1 VKWQNVWRTIESH
14 TGGNPTRTILSGI
27 PPVPG
32 ATMLEKMRH
41 LERHQD
47 EIRQVLMYEPRGH
60 GVMSGAVVLPPTD
73 PAADL
78 GVVYIEVGG
87 YLPMCGHDT
96 IGVVTA
102 LVETGQLPATEPLTE
117 LALDT
122 PAGLVR
128 VAARVSGGRVRWVR
142 FTNVPAFVL
151 HRDVELDVP
160 GVGRVTMDI
169 AWGGNFY
176 GLVEAAAVGVDLTP
190 AGAGRGIRV
199 AQAIRAAHARHG
211 PEVKHPLLPGVE
223 GLTHI
228 EFYGPPMGPEADVR
242 NMVVVPPGGVDRSP
256 CGTGT
261 AAKAAVLVSRGQLAL
276 GGSFRHQS
284 VTGAVFTATALQAVA
299 VGGLDGLVVTVQGS
313 AMVYGESTFVREVD
327 DALVGFLVP

>member
-1 VKWQNVWRTIESH
+1 MKWARVWQTIETH
-14 TGGNPTRTILSGI
+14 TGGNPTRTIVSGV

-32 ATMLEKMRH
+32 RTMLEKMRELQAH
-41 LERHQD
+41 HD
-47 EIRQVLMYEPRGH
+47 DIRQVLMYEPRGH
-60 GVMSGAVVLPPTD
+60 GVMSGAVLLPPAD
-73 PAADL
+73 PAADV

-102 LVETGQLPATEPLTE
+102 LLETGLLPATEPETE

-128 VAARVSGGRVRWVR
+128 VAAAVRAGVVEAVR

-151 HRDVELDVP
+151 HRGVAVAVP
-160 GVGRVTMDI
+160 GVGPVSLDI

-176 GLVEAAAVGVDLTP
+176 GLVEAAAAGVSLTP
-190 AGAGRGIRV
+190 GGAAQAIRV
-199 AQAIRAAHARHG
+199 AQAIRAAVSPMRAVRH
-211 PEVKHPLLPGVE
+211 PALPGVE

-228 EFYGPPMGPEADVR
+228 EFFGPASSSAADVR
-242 NMVVVPPGGVDRSP
+242 NMVVVPAGGVDRSP

-261 AAKAAVLVSRGQLAL
+261 AAKAAVMHAAGQLPL
-276 GGSFRHQS
+276 GASFRHES
-284 VTGAVFTATALQAVA
+284 VTGAVFTATALESTQ
-299 VGGLDGLVVTVQGS
+299 VGGLDALVVAVEGS
-313 AMVYGESTFVREVD
+313 AQLYGESTFVQEAD
-327 DALVGFLVP
+327 DSLAGFLVP

>member
-1 VKWQNVWRTIESH
+1 MKWERVWQTIESH
-14 TGGNPTRTILSGI
+14 TGGNPTRTIVSGV

-32 ATMLEKMRH
+32 RTMLEKMRY
-41 LERHQD
+41 LEAHHD
-47 EIRQVLMYEPRGH
+47 DIRQVLMYEPRGH
-60 GVMSGAVVLPPTD
+60 GVMSGAVLLPPTD
-73 PAADL
+73 PAADV

-102 LVETGQLPATEPLTE
+102 LLETGQLPAIEPETV

-128 VAARVSGGRVRWVR
+128 VVAEVRAGRVRSVR

-151 HRDVELDVP
+151 HRDIALEVP
-160 GVGRVTMDI
+160 RVGPVAMDI

-176 GLVEAAAVGVDLTP
+176 GLVEAATVGVRLEP
-190 AGAGRGIRV
+190 SGAAHAIRV
-199 AQAIRAAHARHG
+199 AQAIRAAAALA
-211 PEVKHPLLPGVE
+211 VDVAHPALRGVE

-228 EFYGPPMGPEADVR
+228 EFYGPAHGGDADVR
-242 NMVVVPPGGVDRSP
+242 NLVVVPPGGVDRSP

-261 AAKAAVLVSRGQLAL
+261 AAKAAVLHARGLLPL
-276 GGSFRHQS
+276 GGAFRHES
-284 VTGAVFTATALQAVA
+284 VTGAVFTATALEATQ
-299 VGGLDGLVVTVQGS
+299 VGGLPALVVTVEGS
-313 AMVYGESTFVREVD
+313 AQVYGESTFVRVAD
-327 DALVGFLVP
+327 DPLDGFLVP

>member
-1 VKWQNVWRTIESH
+1 MKWERVWHTLESH
-14 TGGNPTRTILSGI
+14 TGGNPTRTIVSGV

-32 ATMLEKMRH
+32 RTMLEKMRY
-41 LERHQD
+41 LERHRD
-47 EIRQVLMYEPRGH
+47 DIRQVLMYEPRGH
-60 GVMSGAVVLPPTD
+60 GVMSGAVLLPPAD

-102 LVETGQLPATEPLTE
+102 LLETGHLPATEPETT

-128 VAARVSGGRVRWVR
+128 AVARVHAGRVQSVR

-151 HRDVELDVP
+151 YQDVALEVP
-160 GVGRVTMDI
+160 GLGRVALDI

-176 GLVEAAAVGVDLTP
+176 GLVEAAAVGVALEP
-190 AGAGRGIRV
+190 SGAAHAIRV
-199 AQAIRAAHARHG
+199 AQAIRAAAAPR
-211 PEVKHPLLPGVE
+211 VKVQHPALPGVE

-228 EFYGPPMGPEADVR
+228 EFFGPAAGPGADVR
-242 NMVVVPPGGVDRSP
+242 NLVVVPPGGVDRSP

-261 AAKAAVLVSRGQLAL
+261 AAKAAVLHARGLLPL
-276 GGSFRHQS
+276 GGTFRHES
-284 VTGAVFTATALQAVA
+284 VTGAVFTATALEACR
-299 VGGLDGLVVTVQGS
+299 VGGLPALVVAVEGS
-313 AMVYGESTFVREVD
+313 AEVYGEAVFVREEGDRLREFV
-327 DALVGFLVP
+327 VP